1 MASTSF
7 ESSYGTRS
15 KTIEVPLQHEQVLE
29 VVCNDLPSN
38 PTELTDIFRQESVGL
53 PYYRMLAIE
62 YYHQNKVEQSIQVVQ
77 AALTTASQ
85 SPHTQPRQKL
95 PLLTLIATLH
105 MRLAR
110 RETDDTQRQ
119 KYLTDA
125 TQYINEADRI
135 HNQYEP
141 TFVIKGNLY
150 ILLRK
155 VDEASRSFNMIL
167 EKRPN
172 CIPALLGR
180 AKIQYH
186 LQQYKASLMSYQ
198 TALRYS
204 RNKFSGFEIRFG
216 IAQCYAQL
224 KMYSE
229 AKAALK
235 RCIEVSSAPNA
246 NAYILL
252 AILELNESKV
262 PQNGLVQQET
272 ALRHGLQHMQQ
283 AHVAN
288 KKHPVALNIMA
299 DHFFLTRD
307 FEKTIQAASRAL
319 KNSSNNINKAEAL
332 YQIARAH
339 HQMQEFENAYNYY
352 SQALEL
358 NPKHV
363 LAQFGLGQMQLKRGE
378 YNAAI
383 EIFEKLHKSETTSVE
398 VMKILGSL
406 YALVGKK
413 EQSFALFNKIL
424 GHADHDPLLAIEVA
438 EVYEDKDKNNSL
450 KYYKQSLDLLNA
462 IPKDDELS
470 QERIRE
476 IKPELLNN
484 IAVMHQKLDNLTE
497 AEHYYGLALQEVE
510 LCTGQEKELK
520 LTISY
525 NLARLYE
532 ERMEIEKATAIYRKI
547 IEDYPSYTDAHLRLG
562 AIEESIGKTSEANE
576 YYKEVFDTDPLDV
589 KGWIMIGQSNPIDSK
604 LYKRSFEKVLKDCD
618 KNDLYTHVA
627 LGNYHA
633 SIAREMKTE
642 KTKQIRADSYKLAV
656 NFYSQALRRD
666 PMNTYAANGLAIVIA
681 EIGHIEQARDL
692 FNQVREANVNNPNVW
707 VNLAHAYVELKQYK
721 QAIVMYENALKKLYN
736 NKDANLLLCL
746 ARAQYI
752 LSKQDKDPETMY
764 GALKNTEKALHIN
777 PSDKTTYYN
786 LALVQQSYAQQ
797 ISDLP
802 QEQRSSHDIRKALS
816 CLECGQRTFHMLV
829 NVKEHTLYDK
839 KITEQRERYGETLR
853 VQLDRKLT
861 EQINFEQSKE
871 EKLNKAR
878 KKREAERERLKKAEE
893 EKQRLRQLEME
904 RMEEE
909 RRRLMEKVREDNLLM
924 ATQQL
929 QDEDYEEEKK
939 NKKRSRKRKERDEDE
954 EGEEEEE
961 EGGKRRRNNDEYEEE
976 EDEYEKLLNKK
987 DKKQYRSKRIIE
999 DSDEEDADGF

>member
-7 ESSYGTRS
+7 ESSYGARS

-29 VVCNDLPSN
+29 VVCDDLPTN
-38 PTELTDIFRQESVGL
+38 PTELTDIFQQESVGL
-53 PYYRMLAIE
+53 PYYRLLAIE
-62 YYHQNKVEQSIQVVQ
+62 YYHQDKIEQSIQVVQ
-77 AALTTASQ
+77 AALKTASQ

-95 PLLTLIATLH
+95 PLLSLIATLY

-110 RETDDTQRQ
+110 RETDDARRQ
-119 KYLTDA
+119 NHLTEA
-125 TQYINEADRI
+125 TQFINEADRI

-186 LQQYKASLMSYQ
+186 LQQYKASLVSYQ

-204 RNKFSGFEIRFG
+204 RGKFSGVEIRLG
-216 IAQCYAQL
+216 IAQCFAQL
-224 KMYSE
+224 KMYAE
-229 AKAALK
+229 AKSALK
-235 RCIEVSSAPNA
+235 RCIDISPTPNA
-246 NAYILL
+246 NAFILL
-252 AILELNESKV
+252 AILELNESKE
-262 PQNGLVQQET
+262 PQNGIVQQET
-272 ALRHGLQHMQQ
+272 ALRHGLQHMQKSH
-283 AHVAN
+283 AASR
-288 KKHPVALNIMA
+288 KHPVALNIMA

-319 KNSSNNINKAEAL
+319 KNASNNFNKAEAL

-339 HQMQEFENAYNYY
+339 HQMQEFENAHKYY
-352 SQALEL
+352 TQALEL
-358 NPKHV
+358 NAKHV
-363 LAQFGLGQMQLKRGE
+363 LAQFGLGQMQLKHGE

-383 EIFEKLHKSETTSVE
+383 EIFEKLHKSEPASVE

-406 YALVGKK
+406 YAVIGKK
-413 EQSFALFNKIL
+413 EQSLGLFSKIL

-438 EVYEDKDKNNSL
+438 EMYEDKDKDSAL
-450 KYYKQSLDLLNA
+450 KYYKQSLQLLET

-470 QERIRE
+470 QERIKE

-484 IAVMHQKLDNLTE
+484 IAVMHQKLNNFTD

-510 LCTGQEKELK
+510 LCTGQEKDLK

-532 ERMEIEKATAIYRKI
+532 ERMDIEKAAAIYRKL
-547 IEDYPSYTDAHLRLG
+547 IEDYPSYADAHLRLG

-576 YYKEVFDTDPLDV
+576 YYKEVFDTDSLDA

-633 SIAREMKTE
+633 NIAREMKTE
-642 KTKQIRADSYKLAV
+642 KTKQIRADSYKLAI
-656 NFYSQALRRD
+656 NFYSQTLRRD
-666 PMNTYAANGLAIVIA
+666 PMNIYAANGLAIVIA
-681 EIGHIEQARDL
+681 ETGHTEQARDL
-692 FNQVREANVNNPNVW
+692 FNQVREANVNNANVW
-707 VNLAHAYVELKQYK
+707 VNLAHVYVELKQYK
-721 QAIVMYENALKKLYN
+721 QAIVMYENALKKFYN
-736 NKDANLLLCL
+736 NRDANLLLCL

-752 LSKQDKDPETMY
+752 LSKHDKDPEVMY
-764 GALKNTEKALHIN
+764 EALKNTEKALHIQ
-777 PSDKTTYYN
+777 PSDKTTHYN

-797 ISDLP
+797 ISDLS
-802 QEQRSSHDIRKALS
+802 QEQRSSQDIRKALN

-829 NVKEHTLYDK
+829 NVDEHTLYDK

-853 VQLDRKLT
+853 VQLDRKLA
-861 EQINFEQSKE
+861 EQITYEQDRE
-871 EKLNKAR
+871 DKLSKAR
-878 KKREAERERLKKAEE
+878 QKREAERERMKQAAE
-893 EKQRLRQLEME
+893 EKQRLQQLEME
-904 RMEEE
+904 RMEES
-909 RRRLMEKVREDNLLM
+909 RRRLMEKVREDNILM

-929 QDEDYEEEKK
+929 QEEDYEEDKK
-939 NKKRSRKRKERDEDE
+939 NRKRPRKRKE
-954 EGEEEEE
+954 
-961 EGGKRRRNNDEYEEE
+961 NE
-976 EDEYEKLLNKK
+976 EDDGIDDSNEYGDDDDEHLHKK
-987 DKKQYRSKRIIE
+987 DRKQYRSKRIIE
-999 DSDEEDADGF
+999 DSDEEI